1 MKRVLVGSVLALAIT
16 LATMTPAAAEPT
28 AGGPAARAAS
38 TTAAETRVAA
48 AVEPT
53 MFPPAERVR
62 WSAGGVRDQRCETG
76 TLCLDVWDPTRNTY
90 KVFILRKCATRA
102 LHDFHNTGTP
112 EFINHQ
118 TPHTVTRFL
127 GRGGRVLVESTAPS
141 HTTRIDWG
149 PIWYID
155 VC

>member
-1 MKRVLVGSVLALAIT
+1 MV
-16 LATMTPAAAEPT
+16 
-28 AGGPAARAAS
+28 AGGP
-38 TTAAETRVAA
+38 
-48 AVEPT
+48 
-53 MFPPAERVR
+53 PAEKVFYNLN
-62 WSAGGVRDQRCETG
+62 GVRGQRCETG
-76 TLCLDVWDPTRNTY
+76 TLCLDVWIASRGTW

-102 LHDFHNTGTP
+102 LHNFNNTGNE

-127 GRGGRVLVESTAPS
+127 GRGGDVIVSSTAPS
-141 HTTRIDWG
+141 HTTAIDWG